1 MLRDGRRISVSGIG
15 RPAGVVC
22 QAGVVQPEHEIERVD
37 LDGLSLTHGDAVS
50 LEVPATIGP
59 ITLGGQEYS
68 PQPESPLAKLD
79 VSRTSAGYALRLRFE
94 VEMAGPCFRC
104 LEPAAN
110 RVRIDVREV
119 DQPVDATVVE
129 VPGARPGDTTE
140 DEEGEDASA
149 AELESPYVEAGHLDL
164 SGWARDALILA
175 LPTQILCRDDC
186 LGLCSFC
193 GESLNGA
200 DPKAHDH
207 GQNQDPRWAKL
218 RDLT

>member
-1 MLRDGRRISVSGIG
+1 MRERPG
-15 RPAGVVC
+15 PAGRYVKLMF
-22 QAGVVQPEHEIERVD
+22 VQPENEIGRVD
-37 LDGLSLTHGDAVS
+37 LDGLSLTHGDAAS
-50 LEVPATIGP
+50 LEVPAAIGTV
-59 ITLGGQEYS
+59 TLGGQEYS
-68 PQPESPLAKLD
+68 PRPEAPLAKLD
-79 VSRTSAGYALRLRFE
+79 VSRTSAGYALRLRFQ
-94 VEMAGPCFRC
+94 VDMTGPCFRC

-119 DQPVDATVVE
+119 DQPVDATAVE
-129 VPGARPGDTTE
+129 VPGARPGDRSEE
-140 DEEGEDASA
+140 DEGEDAST

-164 SGWARDALILA
+164 SAWARDALILA

-200 DPKAHDH
+200 DPEAHDH

-218 RDLT
+218 RDLR